1 MLVLGIYFVNIDREG
16 ADSPGELT
24 GSQTADGDLS
34 EATAEEQLLAN
45 LDGSKEMTGAR
56 IKREEQRSREVE
68 ELQRE
73 ASNEENSAEEKV
85 EANDKSIEILAFTD
99 NEKELESLL
108 KEQGYSDAFVFSQ
121 DQNNVQ
127 IMVQANELSNDEAV
141 AIMATAR
148 EKLELNERAEVSVK
162 FEPIEE

>member
-1 MLVLGIYFVNIDREG
+1 
-16 ADSPGELT
+16 
-24 GSQTADGDLS
+24 
-34 EATAEEQLLAN
+34 
-45 LDGSKEMTGAR
+45 MTGAR

-85 EANDKSIEILAFTD
+85 EANDKSIEILAFTN

-127 IMVQANELSNDEAV
+127 IMVQANELSNDEAL

-148 EKLELNERAEVSVK
+148 EKLELNDRAEVSVK